1 MADGNSDPSPLDL
14 FLDLAAQISLHM
26 LQIRRQVK
34 QGLKIAV
41 VNGFERHHK
50 PLAFFTGLPLAK
62 TCHAVHHC
70 HTLFSLDSTS
80 LVVG

>member
-14 FLDLAAQISLHM
+14 FLDSTAQISLHM
-26 LQIRRQVK
+26 LQIRWQMK
-34 QGLKIAV
+34 QRLKITV
-41 VNGFERHHK
+41 VNGFKRHHK
-50 PLAFFTGLPLAK
+50 PLAFFARLPLAK